1 MLMKLSNDVEKY
13 EIEVTKMGQNY
24 SFFLQCNIREE
35 FLTFMKLHRIT
46 GEHLAHEIIQLLRDL
61 GIPVENIHGQGYVE
75 LAICPLHVLECRHAS
90 ESTHHWQL
98 TFTLVG
104 IV

>member
-1 MLMKLSNDVEKY
+1 MTDEVSHNIEQLVFCVWFFDADSN
-13 EIEVTKMGQNY
+13 IG
-24 SFFLQCNIREE
+24 EE
-35 FLTFMKLHRIT
+35 FLTFVKPHRIT
-46 GEHLAHEIIQLLRDL
+46 GEHLAHEIIQLLGEL
-61 GIPVENIHGQGYVE
+61 GIPLENIRGQGYVE

-98 TFTLVG
+98 TFTLVD